1 VEVGSMSLIRILN
14 LYAGIGGNARHW
26 RKVAKENGL
35 NIIIDH
41 VEINQDLC
49 KELERLFPYDNVF
62 NQDAHKYLEF
72 LALENHLDKYDII
85 WSSPPCQTHSR
96 MKRINSKKYHKSSYI
111 DPSLYQQIILLK
123 YNFNGIYFVENV
135 KPYYGVIFDGIEI
148 GRHVIWSNI
157 DVNDIGFRYNK
168 KLFDLSIEELQKE
181 YGIKLS
187 KNIYLE
193 YPKGHDPKQVYRN
206 AVHPTLGELIFRR
219 AINRNTQA
227 TLFQVVL

>member
-1 VEVGSMSLIRILN
+1 MICFRILN
-14 LYAGIGGNARHW
+14 MYAGIGGNARLW

-41 VEINQDLC
+41 VEINPDLC

-62 NQDAHKYLEF
+62 NTDAHKFLEF
-72 LALENHLDKYDII
+72 LARENDLNKYDII

-96 MKRINSKKYHKSSYI
+96 MNRINSKKYHKSSYI

-135 KPYYGVIFDGIEI
+135 KPYYGIIFDGVEI

-168 KLFDLSIEELQKE
+168 KLFDLSIEDLQKE
-181 YGIKLS
+181 YDIKLS

-206 AVHPTLGELIFRR
+206 AVHPKLGELIFKR

-227 TLFQVVL
+227 TLFEVVN

>member
-1 VEVGSMSLIRILN
+1 MISLRILN
-14 LYAGIGGNARHW
+14 LYAGIGGNAILW
-26 RKVAKENGL
+26 RKVAQENGL

-49 KELERLFPYDNVF
+49 NELKRLFPYDNVF
-62 NQDAHKYLEF
+62 NIDAHDYLEL
-72 LALENHLDKYDII
+72 LARENRLNKYDII

-96 MKRINSKKYHKSSYI
+96 MNRINSKKYHKSSYI
-111 DPSLYQQIILLK
+111 DPSLYQEIILLK
-123 YNFNGIYFVENV
+123 YNFDGIYFVENV
-135 KPYYGVIFDGIEI
+135 KPYYGVIFDGVEI

-157 DVNDIGFRYNK
+157 DVNDISFRYNK
-168 KLFDLSIEELQKE
+168 KLFDLSIEQLQKE

-206 AVHPTLGELIFRR
+206 AVHPKLGELIFKRL
-219 AINRNTQA
+219 INKNTQA
-227 TLFQVVL
+227 TLFEVIN